1 MKLYVLT
8 EHDDGSSKSDS
19 IKLFTNASA
28 AISAFKSLVKQYRM
42 LGRPEVEEERVTV
55 SRDPDGSVYGKAVFT
70 NSDETWSTVKV
81 FDKETE
87 K

>member
-8 EHDDGSSKSDS
+8 DRDDGSSHGDS
-19 IKLFTNASA
+19 IKLFQSASV
-28 AISAFKSLVKQYRM
+28 AISAFKSRVKQYRM
-42 LGRPEVEEERVTV
+42 LGYPEIEEESTPVR
-55 SRDPDGSVYGKAVFT
+55 RDKDGSVYGKAVFA
-70 NSDETWSTVKV
+70 NSDETWTTIKV